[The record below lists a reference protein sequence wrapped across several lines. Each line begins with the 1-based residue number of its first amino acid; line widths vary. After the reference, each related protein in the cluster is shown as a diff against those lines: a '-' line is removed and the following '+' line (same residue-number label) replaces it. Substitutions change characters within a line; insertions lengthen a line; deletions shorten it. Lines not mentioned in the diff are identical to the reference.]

1 MVGFLTNH
9 KGAQGSLCSPK
20 MPAKLAVKKT
30 GFSSSSFDYYDW
42 DNFKDAAALAPFGY
56 RCKVPLWIPLDTT
69 IEDQDHARNMRVR
82 VYVFQYLALPFGIR
96 RERTLNEFIIL
107 EVGSS
112 GEDFA
117 LLRKI
122 LPDGTHF
129 NLLQDLDLDE
139 WKYTNSKKVSF
150 EGLVPLVELP
160 SAASHL
166 HSASPT
172 MGDMFGY
179 QVYLPPAFRIPRSFM
194 GDTGSYEAGI
204 RNYVRNQ
211 VLVAANG
218 EPEGLDAF
226 LLLWDSERN
235 GFVTV
240 VRKRSKGGGG
250 IALVCREMNSSSEA
264 GIFYNKETGHAL
276 SLMSVQLPEMAG
288 QEFEWLSEKTTT
300 YGFRVDLPD
309 VFKQGMPLSYLGS
322 DFIHEEVF
330 RSLRKDALHF
340 DVIPFAEYQIWITG
354 QPTTNGYQLLEVD
367 HDAQVALFTPCVPE
381 HEKTLLVQFACMAEL
396 QPFCSDQFGYRL
408 EVAPADALVD
418 LKGCVKRMLRGMG
431 IKADICTYGEDG
443 GEFTVVP
450 MGHPED
456 YYAILRIYDKRN
468 DHNQLLSID
477 HMHANHA
484 IYRDVT
490 NGKETTVTFDQLLNL
505 TTERKRARPRY
516 IIPNRHASAQ

>member
-1 MVGFLTNH
+1 
-9 KGAQGSLCSPK
+9 
-20 MPAKLAVKKT
+20 
-30 GFSSSSFDYYDW
+30 
-42 DNFKDAAALAPFGY
+42 
-56 RCKVPLWIPLDTT
+56 
-69 IEDQDHARNMRVR
+69 MRVYL
-82 VYVFQYLALPFGIR
+82 YVFQQLKLPPHIT
-96 RERTLNEFIIL
+96 RESTLNEFSIL
-107 EVGSS
+107 EVGSN
-112 GEDFA
+112 GDDFA
-117 LLRKI
+117 LLRKV
-122 LPDGTHF
+122 LPDRAI
-129 NLLQDLDLDE
+129 LLHIQDLDLGE
-139 WKYTNSKKVSF
+139 WTYTNGKKVSF
-150 EGLVPLVELP
+150 GELVPLVELP
-160 SAASHL
+160 STASIGNNYYHQRV
-166 HSASPT
+166 APNP
-172 MGDMFGY
+172 MGAMFGY
-179 QVYLPPAFRIPRSFM
+179 QVYLPPAFRIPTRFM
-194 GDTGSYEAGI
+194 GDTGPYEAGI
-204 RNYVRNQ
+204 TNYVRDQ

-456 YYAILRIYDKRN
+456 YYAILRIYDNRN

-516 IIPNRHASAQ
+516 IIPSHHPSAQ